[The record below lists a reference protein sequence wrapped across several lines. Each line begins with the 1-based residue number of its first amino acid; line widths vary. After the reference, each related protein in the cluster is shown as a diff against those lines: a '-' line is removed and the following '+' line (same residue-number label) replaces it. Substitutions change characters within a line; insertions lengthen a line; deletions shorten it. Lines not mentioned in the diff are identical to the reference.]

1 MVIVVKLF
9 PGLGT
14 LLSRTSSVYQAIIF
28 LIWEAMSVGLVT
40 VSHPGGS
47 GVVGLW
53 PEARASLLRVAI
65 GVSNGSLEGFGIVVG
80 VSGKESD
87 ECANSTTGS
96 YVKSPVGRRFGS
108 VEIMNENKV
117 VLNDFGPFFPTA
129 VCLRWFLINKLIRGG
144 V

>member
-1 MVIVVKLF
+1 MVIVVELF

-14 LLSRTSSVYQAIIF
+14 LLSRTSSVYEAIIF
-28 LIWEAMSVGLVT
+28 LIWEATMSVGLVT

-65 GVSNGSLEGFGIVVG
+65 GVSNGSLEGFGIFVG

-108 VEIMNENKV
+108 VENKE
-117 VLNDFGPFFPTA
+117 
-129 VCLRWFLINKLIRGG
+129 
-144 V
+144 

>member
-1 MVIVVKLF
+1 MVIVVELF

-65 GVSNGSLEGFGIVVG
+65 GVSNGSLECFGIVVG

-108 VEIMNENKV
+108 VENNE
-117 VLNDFGPFFPTA
+117 
-129 VCLRWFLINKLIRGG
+129 
-144 V
+144 